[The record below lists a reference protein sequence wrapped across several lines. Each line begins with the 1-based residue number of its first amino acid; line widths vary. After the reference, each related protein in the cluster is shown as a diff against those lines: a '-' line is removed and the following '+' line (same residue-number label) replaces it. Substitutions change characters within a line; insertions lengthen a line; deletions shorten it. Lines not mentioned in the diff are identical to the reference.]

1 MYRLYMSAIACC
13 YGLCIDRGFLKY
25 KKVPTILITDMQLIY
40 YITPP
45 EEFCGVVVD
54 FLDVS
59 YGHKEDTPTTPGFI
73 DKKKSHVTPSYVT
86 Q

>member
-1 MYRLYMSAIACC
+1 
-13 YGLCIDRGFLKY
+13 
-25 KKVPTILITDMQLIY
+25 MQLIY

-59 YGHKEDTPTTPGFI
+59 SGHKKDTPTTPGFI
-73 DKKKSHVTPSYVT
+73 DKKNRILSLHTSLSEIEKLTKVVVLTPCSGPWQWQQPIT
-86 Q
+86 A